1 MARPL
6 ATRAHIL
13 GARCGLSTLGAHRP
27 SFWFVLGCP
36 GAGATRWSKHI
47 PIPPPPRP
55 RRGASRLRLAASPS
69 PPPHPPPP
77 PGPARHVC
85 GGCAIR
91 GRGITALSLVHW
103 PVRCKCAPPLACA
116 ARRGGLWRKAAA
128 PPLAARS
135 ATPATA
141 AAAGACMYW
150 YAPRAPGACAEAWDS
165 LVRSYRRPAAVLRSR
180 RLFPERPAVP
190 PAVAFRTL
198 VNAAGRLGGGL

>member
-36 GAGATRWSKHI
+36 GARGHAMEHI

-69 PPPHPPPP
+69 PLPTTTTTA
-77 PGPARHVC
+77 GAGAARVWRMRAGDHRPVS
-85 GGCAIR
+85 CALARALQARTAFLLVRR
-91 GRGITALSLVHW
+91 GAGASGA
-103 PVRCKCAPPLACA
+103 KPPLHHSPRA
-116 ARRGGLWRKAAA
+116 ARPRLR
-128 PPLAARS
+128 LR
-135 ATPATA
+135 
-141 AAAGACMYW
+141 
-150 YAPRAPGACAEAWDS
+150 PRAPVCIGTRRAHRVHARKRGTRWF
-165 LVRSYRRPAAVLRSR
+165 VRTGGRPRCSDPVAFS
-180 RLFPERPAVP
+180 PERPAVP

>member
-36 GAGATRWSKHI
+36 GARAPRWSKHI

-77 PGPARHVC
+77 PTAGAGAARVRRVRDPRAGDHRPVSCALARALQVRTAFSLC
-85 GGCAIR
+85 GARAGAS
-91 GRGITALSLVHW
+91 GA
-103 PVRCKCAPPLACA
+103 KPPLHHSPRA
-116 ARRGGLWRKAAA
+116 ARPRLR
-128 PPLAARS
+128 LR
-135 ATPATA
+135 
-141 AAAGACMYW
+141 
-150 YAPRAPGACAEAWDS
+150 PRAPVCIGTSRAHRVHARKRGTRWF
-165 LVRSYRRPAAVLRSR
+165 VRTGGRPRCSD
-180 RLFPERPAVP
+180 P
-190 PAVAFRTL
+190 VAFSPNGPRCP
-198 VNAAGRLGGGL
+198 RPSRSGLW